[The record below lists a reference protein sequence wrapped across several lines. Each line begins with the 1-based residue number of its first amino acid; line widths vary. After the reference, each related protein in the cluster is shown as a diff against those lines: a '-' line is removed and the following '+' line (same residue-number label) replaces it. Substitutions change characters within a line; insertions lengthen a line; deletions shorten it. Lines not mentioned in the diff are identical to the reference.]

1 MRDEQIRYRRHN
13 VASIE
18 MLRNEHKMFRQDA
31 ALEAYQKSA
40 LVLDKEV
47 KIIGKLSF
55 EERCDY

>member
-40 LVLDKEV
+40 LILDKEV
-47 KIIGKLSF
+47 KIMNASGFLSI
-55 EERCDY
+55 

>member
-18 MLRNEHKMFRQDA
+18 MLKNEHKMFRQDA

-40 LVLDKEV
+40 LILDKEV
-47 KIIGKLSF
+47 KIIGKLS
-55 EERCDY
+55 